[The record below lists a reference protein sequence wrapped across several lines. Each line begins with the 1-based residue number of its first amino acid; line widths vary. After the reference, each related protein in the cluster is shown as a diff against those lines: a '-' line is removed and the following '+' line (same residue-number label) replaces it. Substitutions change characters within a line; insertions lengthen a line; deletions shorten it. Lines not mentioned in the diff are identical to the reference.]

1 MAKLFNGK
9 ETPAEEMAEAKALKS
24 GKISKGQYVK
34 GEKSEGHGKEAKAKA
49 DAIKSGKMSPKQY
62 ADMEK
67 EEGKKKMA
75 NGGMACSPKKK
86 MANGGYAERDVRSK
100 TDGWAAHG
108 SRQFQKKAD
117 GGMMSKCMPGQAG
130 TGRRSNQDYGK

>member
-1 MAKLFNGK
+1 MAKLFKGK
-9 ETPAEEMAEAKALKS
+9 ETPAEEMAEAKALKG
-24 GKISKGQYVK
+24 GKISKEQYVK
-34 GEKSEGHGKEAKAKA
+34 GEKSEGHGKGAKAKA

-67 EEGKKKMA
+67 EEGMKKMA
-75 NGGMACSPKKK
+75 NGGMACSPKK
-86 MANGGYAERDVRSK
+86 MANGGFAERDVRSK

-117 GGMMSKCMPGQAG
+117 GGMASKCMPGMSG
-130 TGRRSNQDYGK
+130 TGRRSSQDYGK